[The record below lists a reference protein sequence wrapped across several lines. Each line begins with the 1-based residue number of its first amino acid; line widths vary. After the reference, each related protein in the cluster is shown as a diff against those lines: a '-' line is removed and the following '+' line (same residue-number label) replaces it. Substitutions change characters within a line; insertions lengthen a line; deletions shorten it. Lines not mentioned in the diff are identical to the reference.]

1 MNHPLPPDAIVRADR
16 IEAAAYADLYAAAP
30 APLAAQLGLRTETIA
45 GATLLLAPALPT
57 AMFNRAIGLGLDAPA
72 DEATVG
78 QVMQRYAEA
87 GSPVWWLHWSPAAQP
102 ADLAERLPALGFTR
116 PARRRWAKVMRPA
129 SPLQPAP
136 ATSLQIGPAAA
147 EETTAVTRAIA
158 SAFEMPPFMGDWLT
172 ALQGRPGW
180 TIYAVRDGDAIVGGA
195 CLFRQGDTVWLG
207 MGSVLAS
214 HRRRGG
220 QQALIARR
228 LADAAAA
235 GCRWAVTETGEPI
248 ADEPNPS
255 LANMKRCGFET
266 VASRLNF
273 ERRSVQSKSLTSPRH
288 RLGKNSTAN
297 VRTTSVARKGNT
309 PL

>member
-1 MNHPLPPDAIVRADR
+1 MDDSLPPDAIARADR

-30 APLAAQLGLRTETIA
+30 APLAAQLGLRTEAIG

-57 AMFNRAIGLGLDAPA
+57 AMFNRAIGWGLDAAA
-72 DEATVG
+72 DEAGLDRIV
-78 QVMQRYAEA
+78 RCFAEA
-87 GSPVWWLHWSPAAQP
+87 GSPVWWLHWSPAARP
-102 ADLAERLPALGFTR
+102 ADMAERLATLGFGQ
-116 PARRRWAKVMRPA
+116 PARRSWAKVMRPA
-129 SPLQPAP
+129 TPPPPAP
-136 ATSLQIGPAAA
+136 PTTLRIDPAGADDA
-147 EETTAVTRAIA
+147 PAVARAIA
-158 SAFEMPPFMGDWLT
+158 TAFDMPPFMGDWLT

-180 TIYAVRDGDAIVGGA
+180 TIYAVRDGQAIVGGA
-195 CLFRQGDTVWLG
+195 CMFGQADTSWLG

-228 LADAAAA
+228 IADAAAA
-235 GCRWAVTETGEPI
+235 GCRWVVTETGEPM

-273 ERRSVQSKSLTSPRH
+273 ERRRAAQE
-288 RLGKNSTAN
+288 AQ
-297 VRTTSVARKGNT
+297 
-309 PL
+309 